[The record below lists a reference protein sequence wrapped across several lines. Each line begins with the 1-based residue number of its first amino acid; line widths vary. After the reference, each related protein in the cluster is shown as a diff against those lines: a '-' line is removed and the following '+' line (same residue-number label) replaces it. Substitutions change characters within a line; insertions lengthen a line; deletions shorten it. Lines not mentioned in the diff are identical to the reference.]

1 MNTVYSVIAIAGLVL
16 LIAALVYLRYAQDE
30 NRDDIT
36 LMQWLRKKPF
46 RFQIG
51 PWIEKNYPG
60 KGKWVFYLLAGSFIF
75 MAVTGFLFSLF
86 GFIRLQGI
94 PLAMHA
100 AAGGLFAA
108 AVAAVAFFRTRDYH
122 PDDINEKA
130 WRSSRKS
137 RRAIAYWIF
146 LLAAFL
152 LMATA
157 LLMMMPFVHFSFIRT
172 AFFVHRWSALAAA
185 GTALIWT
192 EAALFSEEKSHD

>member
-1 MNTVYSVIAIAGLVL
+1 MYSVIAIAGLAL
-16 LIAALVYLRYAQDE
+16 LTAALVYLRYAQDE
-30 NRDDIT
+30 NRNDIT

-46 RFQIG
+46 RFQIS
-51 PWIEKNYPG
+51 PWIKKNYPG
-60 KGKWVFYLLAGSFIF
+60 KVKWIFYLLAGSFIF
-75 MAVTGFLFSLF
+75 MAATGFLFSLF

-108 AVAAVAFFRTRDYH
+108 AVGAGAFFRTRYYN
-122 PDDINEKA
+122 PDEIDEKA
-130 WRSSRKS
+130 WLSSRKS

-157 LLMMMPFVHFSFIRT
+157 LIMMMPFVHFSFIRT
-172 AFFVHRWSALAAA
+172 AFFIHRWSALAAA
-185 GTALIWT
+185 GAALIWT
-192 EAALFSEEKSHD
+192 EAALLSEEKSHA

>member
-1 MNTVYSVIAIAGLVL
+1 MITMYSVIAIIGLIGL
-16 LIAALVYLRYAQDE
+16 TTALVYLRYAQDK
-30 NRDDIT
+30 NRDDIS
-36 LMQWLRKKPF
+36 LMQWLRRKPF
-46 RFQIG
+46 RFQIS
-51 PWIEKNYPG
+51 PWTKKNYPG
-60 KGKWVFYLLAGSFIF
+60 KMKWIFYLLTGSFIF
-75 MAVTGFLFSLF
+75 MAATGFLFSLF

-108 AVAAVAFFRTRDYH
+108 AVAAGAFLRTRDYH
-122 PDDINEKA
+122 PDDINEKS

-157 LLMMMPFVHFSFIRT
+157 LIMMMPFVHFSFIRT
-172 AFFVHRWSALAAA
+172 SFFIHRWSALAAA
-185 GTALIWT
+185 GAALIWT
-192 EAALFSEEKSHD
+192 EAALLSEEKSHD